1 MLTSA
6 RPRSD
11 ELPTSAGV
19 LVVASQAPGWI
30 LAADRFRLFS
40 TGVSFETGIF
50 ERELGAV
57 GARRWTL
64 APELASLDVGAR
76 YADGLMVSTTSFPGE
91 GDEHPRLTWLSHW
104 GVRIDWWLTP
114 RPVGPLI
121 ITWEWP
127 ARDVAVRFDVTLP
140 RPT

>member
-19 LVVASQAPGWI
+19 LAVATQAPGWI
-30 LAADRFRLFS
+30 IVADRFRLFS
-40 TGVSFETGIF
+40 TGVSFETEIF
-50 ERELGAV
+50 EREPGAV
-57 GARRWTL
+57 GAGRWTL
-64 APELASLDVGAR
+64 APEFASLDVGAR
-76 YADGLMVSTTSFPGE
+76 YADGLVVSTTSFPGE

-127 ARDVAVRFDVTLP
+127 ERHVAVRFDFTLP